1 MELKICEFEGIE
13 VKQEA
18 THLYVEGYA
27 AVYGNVDSYKD
38 IIQAGAFTNF
48 LVSPDDVK
56 RCKFCYNHNLA
67 DVIGVIEEIK
77 SDDKGLWFRA
87 KISNTTRGKDIAE
100 LVADKALTE
109 FSIGYKTVNS
119 IYKDDG
125 VRLLTEV
132 YLYEISIV
140 SRAAN
145 PKAVITETER
155 KDEETDED
163 VKEEIKEEKLSLK
176 DMDYA
181 QLQCELDGL
190 ESRKAEVLA
199 EMDARIINAINLK

>member
-1 MELKICEFEGIE
+1 MELKICAEGIE

-38 IIQAGAFTNF
+38 IIQAGAFNNF
-48 LVSPDDVK
+48 LISPDDVK
-56 RCKFCYNHNLA
+56 RCKFCYNHNIA

-77 SDDKGLWFRA
+77 SDEKGLWFRA
-87 KISNTTRGKDIAE
+87 KVSNTTRGKDIAE
-100 LVADKALTE
+100 LIADKALSE

-155 KDEETDED
+155 KDEEQTNEEL
-163 VKEEIKEEKLSLK
+163 KEEILSLK

-181 QLQCELDGL
+181 QLKKELDGL